1 MATLTLSA
9 WDRYEFATEAS
20 VLYNQAQVY
29 ALRVYKRAPEKPR
42 IKGDITG
49 RCRKDRAVGISG
61 FIAEVWQGGVFFSLA
76 QAAVW
81 LAKLGLSAGDLEN
94 FFQAAEMMGWEDGL
108 ISEAVAQAQPYLTDE
123 GDHRCQN

>member
-9 WDRYEFATEAS
+9 WEDDFYSTEAN
-20 VLYNQAQVY
+20 VLSNQAQVY
-29 ALRVYKRAPEKPR
+29 ALRVYKRAPEKPAV
-42 IKGDITG
+42 KGDITG
-49 RCRKDRAVGISG
+49 RCRKDRAVGISC

-76 QAAVW
+76 QTAVW

-108 ISEAVAQAQPYLTDE
+108 ISQAVAQAQPYLTDE
-123 GDHRCQN
+123 GDTDDC